1 MLFVDDKCFFY
12 NSNIVSLYNFSVF
25 LFVISIIFPHSFR
38 EMAYTKEYLLWVL
51 LKASHSHRVIEGV
64 KIIRARPGSVVLD
77 VHVKYNQNL
86 LAEEAFEVFK
96 KAMKTP
102 ASTTRVQNILQI
114 KQGINQV
121 QLIPIV
127 LGNGEIGAKC
137 GGRYTFFSYLTPFN
151 FRSPLIFDRG
161 WPKIRGAENKRGR
174 KSLAFFGWPKIKGAK
189 IFPKPLFNSKEKRK
203 KNYYRRWSKIKG
215 AELGEGGRKL

>member
-86 LAEEAFEVFK
+86 LAEEAFGVFE
-96 KAMKTP
+96 KAMSTP
-102 ASTTRVQNILQI
+102 ASTTRVQNILKI
-114 KQGINQV
+114 KQGTTRV
-121 QLIPIV
+121 EFLPIV
-127 LGNGEIGAKC
+127 IRDGKSE
-137 GGRYTFFSYLTPFN
+137 GRYIMFSRQNIPYSRK
-151 FRSPLIFDRG
+151 FRHQ
-161 WPKIRGAENKRGR
+161 
-174 KSLAFFGWPKIKGAK
+174 
-189 IFPKPLFNSKEKRK
+189 
-203 KNYYRRWSKIKG
+203 
-215 AELGEGGRKL
+215 